1 MIRSIALA
9 ALAAGVLCL
18 PFELKAREL
27 PLPSPSLTLEVSPL

>member
-18 PFELKAREL
+18 PFEVKARESFL
-27 PLPSPSLTLEVSPL
+27 LSPTLTLEVSSQ

>member
-18 PFELKAREL
+18 PFELRAQEL
-27 PLPSPSLTLEVSPL
+27 PLSSPSLTLEVSSL